1 MSGVN
6 TIASLSVSSAMA
18 NAFLLITGNAL
29 LGIAILLT
37 SLTLLIYLSKMTNAS
52 MINTSDSVAY
62 LSMANLLFSMV
73 SILWWLR

>member
-6 TIASLSVSSAMA
+6 TIASLSVSSALA

-29 LGIAILLT
+29 LGIAILLA

>member
-29 LGIAILLT
+29 LGIAILLA